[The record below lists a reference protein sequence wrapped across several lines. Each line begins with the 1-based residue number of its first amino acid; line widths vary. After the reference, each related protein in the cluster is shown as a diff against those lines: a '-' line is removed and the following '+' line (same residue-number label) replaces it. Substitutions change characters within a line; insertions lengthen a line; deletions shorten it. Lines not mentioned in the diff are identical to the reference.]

1 MKWTTMV
8 PDVRST
14 SGQKEDS
21 SRRRSP
27 DGADSD
33 DRQSPGAISGV
44 ERISPKLTSRS
55 VQTDI
60 PPDGFSLPGE
70 FPPVYLQVRHC
81 HAVPHRAFPPSG
93 NLSIYI
99 Q

>member
-8 PDVRST
+8 PDVRN
-14 SGQKEDS
+14 
-21 SRRRSP
+21 SP
-27 DGADSD
+27 SPKDEAAHPADNAAAGD
-33 DRQSPGAISGV
+33 AANRQSPGAISGV

-81 HAVPHRAFPPSG
+81 HAMPYRDFSPSG
-93 NLSIYI
+93 NI

>member
-1 MKWTTMV
+1 MV
-8 PDVRST
+8 PDVRN
-14 SGQKEDS
+14 
-21 SRRRSP
+21 SP
-27 DGADSD
+27 SPKDEAAHPADNAGETAN
-33 DRQSPGAISGV
+33 RQSPGAISGV

-81 HAVPHRAFPPSG
+81 QTVLYHAFPPSG
-93 NLSIYI
+93 NMIIYI
-99 Q
+99 QY